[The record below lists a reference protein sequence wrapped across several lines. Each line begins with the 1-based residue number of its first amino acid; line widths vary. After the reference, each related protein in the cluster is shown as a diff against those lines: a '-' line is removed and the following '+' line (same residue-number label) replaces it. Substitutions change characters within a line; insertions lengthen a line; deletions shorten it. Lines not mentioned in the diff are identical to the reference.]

1 MHDVRKLGL
10 QVFAAPNN
18 MTGQAQIQVKARE
31 IDFVTSFGKS
41 MKALLDV
48 MGITRMIKKAN
59 RSVLRVKK
67 VSGTLQ
73 NGNVAEGDEIPLSQY
88 KVEEMAFDT
97 IRIEKY
103 RKGVSLEAIAEK
115 GYDAAVDQTDAEFKA
130 DLQNKILDKFY
141 TQLKMG
147 SLAGHENTWQMA
159 VAMAIGRV
167 KDKFEKMKRT
177 ATGTAVWVNT
187 LDVYKYVGA
196 ADITMQTA
204 FGMNYIK
211 NFLGADICFISSQIP
226 ENTVIATPLNN
237 LIAYYVDPAD
247 SEFVK
252 AGLAYTVDSET
263 GFIGFHAQGTYER
276 AISDMFAIM
285 GVRLFAEYL
294 DAIAYIAVG
303 SSDTQTLGSLTLTS
317 AEGSEA
323 GKTKIAVAEQLT
335 SINNSWKYK
344 TNASA
349 ATEVTHGM
357 DVSGWTT
364 WDGESEITV
373 TDTHHVTV
381 VEADYN
387 GKAVRSGDVV
397 AVVNAGA

>member
-41 MKALLDV
+41 MQALLDV

-59 RSVLRVKK
+59 GSVLRVKK

-88 KVEEMAFDT
+88 KVEEKDFDT

-167 KDKFEKMKRT
+167 KNKFEKMKRT

-204 FGMNYIK
+204 FGISYIK

-317 AEGSEA
+317 EEGSEA

-349 ATEVTHGM
+349 ATEVKYGM
-357 DVSGWTT
+357 DVSGWTA
-364 WDGESEITV
+364 WDGESEITA

-397 AVVNAGA
+397 ADVNAGA